1 MKKLIV
7 MMALATSLAACTDER
22 KKAADALDK
31 EVMQIHDEVMPK
43 MGKVLTYRK
52 RINNKIDSCSN
63 QACKDSL
70 QPISYA
76 LSKADEDM
84 MQWMRNFERPEGL
97 DTAEAY
103 LTVQKQEIEK
113 VSALVEEGLKNAE
126 AVLGEE

>member
-7 MMALATSLAACTDER
+7 MMALATSLVACTDDR
-22 KKAADALDK
+22 KNAADALDK

-52 RINNKIDSCSN
+52 RINNKIDSCRT

-113 VSALVEEGLKNAE
+113 VRALVEEGLKNAE
-126 AVLGEE
+126 AVLGE

>member
-1 MKKLIV
+1 
-7 MMALATSLAACTDER
+7 
-22 KKAADALDK
+22 
-31 EVMQIHDEVMPK
+31 
-43 MGKVLTYRK
+43 
-52 RINNKIDSCSN
+52 
-63 QACKDSL
+63 
-70 QPISYA
+70 
-76 LSKADEDM
+76 M